1 MTTINTDIN
10 SSNPLRHHEKK
21 SDRGSASY
29 YLLLIYL
36 VFVLL
41 RFHEYMPSLSGIP
54 IMPALLI
61 MAVIAWLSNKRS
73 FASPSQHKL
82 MPLLLLSM
90 TLSTAIEINGEYA
103 MTVFAKFYPVVI
115 LYFLIVDAMDNNQK
129 FRGIFKVMVFSAV
142 IMALHGIQQSIEGVG
157 WTGMDT
163 IRGRI
168 RYIGIFAD
176 PNDMGLFFLTVI
188 PMLIYLMI
196 RSNFFFRLVYLL
208 ALGIILYAVY
218 LTESRGT
225 TLGIA
230 ALVALLAAR
239 KFGLIISVGIAAAA
253 LVIIMGLNSRVAQ
266 IDPGEASAK
275 GRVDAWEEGYYMT
288 RDNPIFGVGVGG
300 FVIHHYRTAHNTWV
314 LAMAE
319 LGIPGYFVWNSLM
332 ILSLIMVIR
341 LAFFELTKAPPSS
354 ADKDNSNGNNHVT
367 TKDLEDFNEDKKL
380 SITFLYCLSGF
391 CLATFFLSR
400 SYNIFLYTMYA
411 LIVAHY
417 INMTLKWRDFPEV
430 CLSQH
435 WGKILIFTLG
445 SVIGF
450 YFLAMLLYAL
460 G

>member
-1 MTTINTDIN
+1 MTTINTDIKA
-10 SSNPLRHHEKK
+10 SNPLRHPEKK
-21 SDRGSASY
+21 SERGSASY
-29 YLLLIYL
+29 YFLLIYL

-41 RFHEYMPSLSGIP
+41 RFQEYMPALIGIP

-73 FASPSQHKL
+73 FVSPSQHKL
-82 MPLLLLSM
+82 MILLLLSM

-115 LYFLIVDAMDNNQK
+115 LYYLIVDAMDNNQK

-176 PNDMGLFFLTVI
+176 PNDMGLFFLTII

-196 RSNFFFRLVYLL
+196 RSNFIFRLVYLL

-239 KFGLIISVGIAAAA
+239 KFGLIISIGIAAAA

-319 LGIPGYFVWNSLM
+319 LGIPGYFIWNSLM
-332 ILSLIMVIR
+332 ILSLIMVLR
-341 LAFFELTKAPPSS
+341 LAFFELTKAPPLGE
-354 ADKDNSNGNNHVT
+354 DKENSKINSN
-367 TKDLEDFNEDKKL
+367 DLEAFNEDKKL
-380 SITFLYCLSGF
+380 SITFLYCLTGF

-400 SYNIFLYTMYA
+400 SYNIFLYIMYA

-417 INMTLKWRDFPEV
+417 INMKLKWRDFPEV

>member
-1 MTTINTDIN
+1 MNTTSNHLSTKNTISTGKN
-10 SSNPLRHHEKK
+10 KSS
-21 SDRGSASY
+21 RGSASY
-29 YLLLIYL
+29 YFLLIYL
-36 VFVLL
+36 FFVLL
-41 RFHEYMPSLSGIP
+41 RFHEYVPALEGVP

-61 MAVIAWLSNKRS
+61 MSVIAWLSNKRS
-73 FASPSQHKL
+73 FTTPSQHKL
-82 MPLLLLSM
+82 MPWLLLSM
-90 TLSTAIEINGEYA
+90 TLSTAIEINGTYA
-103 MTVFAKFYPVVI
+103 GEVFAKFYPVVI
-115 LYFLIVDAMDNNQK
+115 LYYLIVDGMDNNQK
-129 FRGIFKVMVFSAV
+129 FRGIFKVMVISAV

-157 WTGMDT
+157 WTGMDM

-188 PMLIYLMI
+188 PMLMYLMN
-196 RSNFFFRLVYLL
+196 RSNFIGRIIYLL
-208 ALGIILYAVY
+208 ALGIILYGVY

-230 ALVALLAAR
+230 ALGALFAARRFGIVMSAGIGVVAL
-239 KFGLIISVGIAAAA
+239 IV
-253 LVIIMGLNSRVAQ
+253 IMGLNSRVAQ

-288 RDNPIFGVGVGG
+288 RDNPVFGVGVGG

-319 LGIPGYFVWNSLM
+319 LGIPGYFIWNSLM
-332 ILSLIMVIR
+332 LLSLLMVAR
-341 LAFFELTKAPPSS
+341 LALFDPGKDPPTDGSE
-354 ADKDNSNGNNHVT
+354 
-367 TKDLEDFNEDKKL
+367 DLSEDEEFIDDKKL
-380 SITFLYCLSGF
+380 SVTFLYCFTGL
-391 CLATFFLSR
+391 CLAAFFLSR

-411 LIVAHY
+411 LTVAHY
-417 INMTLKWRDFPEV
+417 INMQLKWDTFPEV
-430 CLSQH
+430 SFAQH

-450 YFLAMLLYAL
+450 YFLAMLLYAM

>member
-1 MTTINTDIN
+1 MTTINTDIKT
-10 SSNPLRHHEKK
+10 SNALRHHEKK
-21 SDRGSASY
+21 SDRGSAAY

-90 TLSTAIEINGEYA
+90 TLSTAIEINGSYA

-196 RSNFFFRLVYLL
+196 RSNFIFRLVYFL
-208 ALGIILYAVY
+208 ALGIILYGVY
-218 LTESRGT
+218 LT
-225 TLGIA
+225 
-230 ALVALLAAR
+230 
-239 KFGLIISVGIAAAA
+239 
-253 LVIIMGLNSRVAQ
+253 
-266 IDPGEASAK
+266 
-275 GRVDAWEEGYYMT
+275 
-288 RDNPIFGVGVGG
+288 
-300 FVIHHYRTAHNTWV
+300 
-314 LAMAE
+314 
-319 LGIPGYFVWNSLM
+319 
-332 ILSLIMVIR
+332 
-341 LAFFELTKAPPSS
+341 
-354 ADKDNSNGNNHVT
+354 
-367 TKDLEDFNEDKKL
+367 
-380 SITFLYCLSGF
+380 
-391 CLATFFLSR
+391 
-400 SYNIFLYTMYA
+400 
-411 LIVAHY
+411 
-417 INMTLKWRDFPEV
+417 
-430 CLSQH
+430 
-435 WGKILIFTLG
+435 
-445 SVIGF
+445 
-450 YFLAMLLYAL
+450 
-460 G
+460 

>member
-1 MTTINTDIN
+1 MTMSSSDIKA
-10 SSNPLRHHEKK
+10 SNPLRHHEKK
-21 SDRGSASY
+21 SERGSASY

-61 MAVIAWLSNKRS
+61 MAVMAWLSNKRS
-73 FASPSQHKL
+73 FVSPSQHKL

-90 TLSTAIEINGEYA
+90 TLSTAIEINGSYA

-129 FRGIFKVMVFSAV
+129 FRGIFKAMVFSAV

-163 IRGRI
+163 IQGRI

-196 RSNFFFRLVYLL
+196 RSNFIFRLVYLL

-230 ALVALLAAR
+230 ALFALLAAR

-341 LAFFELTKAPPSS
+341 LAFFELTKAPPPSS
-354 ADKDNSNGNNHVT
+354 YNGESKVNSHEQTN
-367 TKDLEDFNEDKKL
+367 DLEDFIEDKKL
-380 SITFLYCLSGF
+380 SITFLYCLTGF

-417 INMTLKWRDFPEV
+417 INMKLKWQNFPEV

-450 YFLAMLLYAL
+450 YFLAMFLYAL

>member
-1 MTTINTDIN
+1 MNNINN
-10 SSNPLRHHEKK
+10 HLSPSNTLTSGSKNNR
-21 SDRGSASY
+21 RGSAAY

-36 VFVLL
+36 MFVLL
-41 RFHEYMPSLSGIP
+41 RFHEYVPAFDGIP

-73 FASPSQHKL
+73 FSSPSQHTL
-82 MPLLLLSM
+82 MPLLLASM
-90 TLSTAIEINGEYA
+90 TLSTAIEINGTYA
-103 MTVFAKFYPVVI
+103 GEVLSKFYPVVI
-115 LYFLIVDAMDNNQK
+115 LYYLIVDAIDNNQK
-129 FRGIFKVMVFSAV
+129 FRGIFKVLVFSAF

-196 RSNFFFRLVYLL
+196 RSNFIFRLVYLL
-208 ALGIILYAVY
+208 ALGIILYGVH

-230 ALVALLAAR
+230 ALIALFAAR
-239 KFGLIISVGIAAAA
+239 RFGIITSSVIGIAA
-253 LVIIMGLNSRVAQ
+253 LIIIMGLNSRVAQ

-319 LGIPGYFVWNSLM
+319 LGIPGYFIWNSLM
-332 ILSLIMVIR
+332 ILSLIMVAK
-341 LAFFELTKAPPSS
+341 LALLVPSTDSPPEGGKHSQENEKF
-354 ADKDNSNGNNHVT
+354 AD
-367 TKDLEDFNEDKKL
+367 DKNL
-380 SITFLYCLSGF
+380 SITFLYCYTGL
-391 CLATFFLSR
+391 CLAAFFLSR
-400 SYNIFLYTMYA
+400 SYNILLYTMYA
-411 LIVAHY
+411 LTAAHY
-417 INMTLKWRDFPEV
+417 INMQLKWNTLPNV
-430 CLSQH
+430 YLSRY
-435 WGKILIFTLG
+435 WGKILIFTLS

-450 YFLAMLLYAL
+450 YFLAMLLYAMS
-460 G
+460 

>member
-1 MTTINTDIN
+1 MTSINTNIKVD
-10 SSNPLRHHEKK
+10 NPCRHHEKK

-29 YLLLIYL
+29 YLLLVYL
-36 VFVLL
+36 AFVLL
-41 RFHEYMPSLSGIP
+41 RFHEYIPVLIGKP

-61 MAVIAWLSNKRS
+61 MAVIAWLTNKRS
-73 FASPSQHKL
+73 FTAPSQHKL

-90 TLSTAIEINGEYA
+90 TLSTAIEINGSYA
-103 MTVFAKFYPVVI
+103 ITVFANFYPVVI

-142 IMALHGIQQSIEGVG
+142 VMALHGIQQSIEGVG
-157 WTGMDT
+157 WTGMDM
-163 IRGRI
+163 IQGRI

-176 PNDMGLFFLTVI
+176 PNDMGLFFLTVM
-188 PMLIYLMI
+188 PMLIYLMS
-196 RSNFFFRLVYLL
+196 RSNFIFRLFYLCT
-208 ALGIILYAVY
+208 LGIILYAIF
-218 LTESRGT
+218 LTQSRGT
-225 TLGIA
+225 ALGIA
-230 ALVALLAAR
+230 ALIGLFSIRHFGFIISMVIGLVALI
-239 KFGLIISVGIAAAA
+239 FF
-253 LVIIMGLNSRVAQ
+253 MGLNSRFAQ

-300 FVIHHYRTAHNTWV
+300 FVTHHYRTAHNTWV

-319 LGIPGYFVWNSLM
+319 LGIPGYFIWNSLM

-341 LAFFELTKAPPSS
+341 LVFFELTKAPPLEG
-354 ADKDNSNGNNHVT
+354 DTHDNNREEFI
-367 TKDLEDFNEDKKL
+367 DDKKL
-380 SITFLYCLSGF
+380 SITFLYSLTGF

-417 INMTLKWRDFPEV
+417 INMKIKWRDFPDV
-430 CLSQH
+430 CLYQH
-435 WGKILIFTLG
+435 WIKILIFTLG

-450 YFLAMLLYAL
+450 YFLAMFLYAM

>member
-1 MTTINTDIN
+1 
-10 SSNPLRHHEKK
+10 
-21 SDRGSASY
+21 
-29 YLLLIYL
+29 
-36 VFVLL
+36 
-41 RFHEYMPSLSGIP
+41 
-54 IMPALLI
+54 MPALLI

-354 ADKDNSNGNNHVT
+354 ANKDNSNGNNHVT

-430 CLSQH
+430 CLSQN

>member
-1 MTTINTDIN
+1 MTAINTDIKAGN
-10 SSNPLRHHEKK
+10 YRRHHEKQ

-41 RFHEYMPSLSGIP
+41 RFHEYLPALSGIP

-73 FASPSQHKL
+73 FTSPSQHKL

-90 TLSTAIEINGEYA
+90 TLSTAIEINGSYA

-142 IMALHGIQQSIEGVG
+142 IMALHGIQQSIEGIG

-163 IRGRI
+163 IQGRI

-188 PMLIYLMI
+188 PMLIYLMA
-196 RSNFFFRLVYLL
+196 RSHFIFRLVYLF
-208 ALGIILYAVY
+208 ALGIILYGVY

-230 ALVALLAAR
+230 ALVALFAAR
-239 KFGLIISVGIAAAA
+239 KFGFMISIGIAAAA
-253 LVIIMGLNSRVAQ
+253 LVLIMGLNSRVAQ

-332 ILSLIMVIR
+332 ILSLIMVIH
-341 LAFFELTKAPPSS
+341 LAFFELTKAPPPS
-354 ADKDNSNGNNHVT
+354 ADKDNSNGNSHVT

-417 INMTLKWRDFPEV
+417 INMKLKWRDFPEV

>member
-1 MTTINTDIN
+1 MTSIKTDIKAD
-10 SSNPLRHHEKK
+10 NPYPHHEKQ
-21 SDRGSASY
+21 SDRSSASY
-29 YLLLIYL
+29 YLLLVYL
-36 VFVLL
+36 AFVLL
-41 RFHEYMPSLSGIP
+41 RFHEYIPALIGKP

-73 FASPSQHKL
+73 FTTPSQHKL

-90 TLSTAIEINGEYA
+90 TLSTAIEINGSYA
-103 MTVFAKFYPVVI
+103 MTVFANFYPVVI

-157 WTGMDT
+157 WTGMDM
-163 IRGRI
+163 IQGRI

-176 PNDMGLFFLTVI
+176 PNDMGLFFLTVM
-188 PMLIYLMI
+188 PMLIYLMG
-196 RSNFFFRLVYLL
+196 RSNFIFRLFYLCT
-208 ALGIILYAVY
+208 LGIILYAIF
-218 LTESRGT
+218 LTQSRGT
-225 TLGIA
+225 ALGIA
-230 ALVALLAAR
+230 ALIGLFSIRHFGFIISMAIGLVALI
-239 KFGLIISVGIAAAA
+239 FF
-253 LVIIMGLNSRVAQ
+253 MGLNSRFAQ

-300 FVIHHYRTAHNTWV
+300 FVTHHYRTAHNTWV

-319 LGIPGYFVWNSLM
+319 LGIPGYFIWNSLM

-341 LAFFELTKAPPSS
+341 LVFFELTKAPPSYI
-354 ADKDNSNGNNHVT
+354 DNGKSKINSSEQDNE
-367 TKDLEDFNEDKKL
+367 LEDFIEDKKL
-380 SITFLYCLSGF
+380 SITFLYCLTGF

-417 INMTLKWRDFPEV
+417 INMKLKWRDFPDV

-435 WGKILIFTLG
+435 WIKILIFTLG

-450 YFLAMLLYAL
+450 YFLAMLLYAM